1 MISWNW
7 PLLDIYWIPEII
19 SHIDSTNSPPWD
31 IIGRDL
37 ILLSPN
43 KMFSKHLLIQVKLFL
58 TEFGLITEKS
68 GNIFLNTL
76 PGRNNIVNFLQN
88 AYNNSNESWA
98 ISFRNLHEKKQLFEY
113 RKDAAC
119 SDHYLY
125 FLSSQSSFR
134 QWGSFFEFINQ
145 AFLVD
150 HNKLAPISSITL
162 DMLKDTNFLD
172 IIIKRRNDP
181 RMLIEIKSTHQKGD
195 SLLFTKGESKI
206 SITNDNNIIPRINPD
221 IFLTIKPSDDP
232 EFFLHTVDK
241 AIGEYN
247 NYVQT
252 LYGQY
257 ITNDL
262 GTYLYSAKLLFDYFV
277 WGGKNIL
284 CDYVDPGTINRLK
297 YIWENTLKIR
307 IPLTFWNEFPKV
319 YTATTHLCWGILYF
333 SNYLNR
339 PLTQMCFDEEAIKH
353 KYINNKLF
361 IRGKRSRVSLTKI
374 MQTVWLI
381 YNKSSLPEV
390 QSKAQKIQIAIN
402 DLFAI
407 DSNYLPQDMIDR
419 KIILDKISEYIFIS
433 DSDKEELINKRENNP
448 TFTQNPLLHR
458 LGSIVNYNTIKE
470 TKYFSALLRLKE
482 RVDKYEFRLS
492 NEVKRLNNDFD
503 NNIHLSFTYNSSKL
517 KEKLKFV

>member
-1 MISWNW
+1 
-7 PLLDIYWIPEII
+7 
-19 SHIDSTNSPPWD
+19 
-31 IIGRDL
+31 
-37 ILLSPN
+37 
-43 KMFSKHLLIQVKLFL
+43 
-58 TEFGLITEKS
+58 
-68 GNIFLNTL
+68 
-76 PGRNNIVNFLQN
+76 
-88 AYNNSNESWA
+88 
-98 ISFRNLHEKKQLFEY
+98 
-113 RKDAAC
+113 
-119 SDHYLY
+119 
-125 FLSSQSSFR
+125 
-134 QWGSFFEFINQ
+134 
-145 AFLVD
+145 
-150 HNKLAPISSITL
+150 
-162 DMLKDTNFLD
+162 MLKDTNFLD